1 MTGRARDGAARWV
14 PAPPCRRG
22 PTGRS
27 GHNGRVPPRPLARLL
42 RVGATVTVS
51 AALLVACASMPGSGS
66 AAESPEPTATVG
78 GLMPEVTAATL
89 PEQQL
94 DAGTVATGAPVTLFG
109 EGPAVVDFVR
119 GGDFGVVA
127 RLDCSTC
134 SGRVQVRDPVEQSVW
149 GSGEA
154 PLTGSYLVDLH
165 ADAEAERSVVLDAEG
180 PWSVELVSWEDLP
193 VVTGPQ
199 QGTGAT
205 VLRLGDE
212 ARGVQLGFTPAGPDD
227 ELVGRAV
234 QDSDLASPDA
244 AGVLSFGSESAVEQ
258 APVQLALPGLVAL
271 STAGS
276 WTLTPVG

>member
-1 MTGRARDGAARWV
+1 
-14 PAPPCRRG
+14 
-22 PTGRS
+22 
-27 GHNGRVPPRPLARLL
+27 
-42 RVGATVTVS
+42 VS
-51 AALLVACASMPGSGS
+51 AALLVACASMPGGS
-66 AAESPEPTATVG
+66 VVASPEPTATVG
-78 GLMPEVTAATL
+78 GLTPEATAAAL
-89 PEQQL
+89 PEQTL
-94 DAGTVATGAPVTLFG
+94 DAGTVTTGAPVTLSG

-134 SGRVQVRDPVEQSVW
+134 SGAVEMRDTAEQRVW

-165 ADAEAERSVVLDAEG
+165 ADAEAARSLVLDAEG
-180 PWSVELVSWEDLP
+180 PWSVELSSWEDLP

-199 QGTGAT
+199 QGTGAA

-227 ELVGRAV
+227 RLVGRAV

-244 AGVLSFGSESAVEQ
+244 AGVLSFGSDSAVEQ
-258 APVQLALPGLVAL
+258 VPVQLALPGLVAL